1 MKNAKYYIVILIF
14 LIGCDILSTRDPE
27 LPEAGRTSLLPATT
41 PQILF
46 SNLRESLEQKVTEN
60 YLVCF
65 SDTNL
70 VSAEFTFT
78 PAVGAA
84 NRYSILN
91 EWNKDCERRYFN
103 NLKNLVTQ
111 NQTIDL
117 TFYNEYSNI
126 QAEYAIYQYDY
137 TISVKLSSGVQ
148 EIYKGNSQFTIKT
161 DKNNTW
167 VITDWVD
174 IGAEGS
180 QSWSEL
186 KGRYYQ

>member
-1 MKNAKYYIVILIF
+1 MKNAKYYIVLLILLF
-14 LIGCDILSTRDPE
+14 GCDILSTRDPE
-27 LPEAGRTSLLPATT
+27 SPDAARTSLLPATT

-46 SNLRESLEQKVTEN
+46 SNLRTSLEQKVTEN
-60 YLVCF
+60 YLSCF
-65 SDTNL
+65 ADTNL
-70 VSAEFTFT
+70 VKSEFTFT
-78 PAVGAA
+78 PAVSAA
-84 NRYSILN
+84 NRYSILK

-103 NLKNLVTQ
+103 NLKNLIDD

-126 QAEYAIYQYDY
+126 QSDYAIYQYDY
-137 TISVKLSSGVQ
+137 TISVKLSSGAQ
-148 EIYKGNSQFTIKT
+148 EIYKGNAQYTVKV

-174 IGAEGS
+174 IGTENS